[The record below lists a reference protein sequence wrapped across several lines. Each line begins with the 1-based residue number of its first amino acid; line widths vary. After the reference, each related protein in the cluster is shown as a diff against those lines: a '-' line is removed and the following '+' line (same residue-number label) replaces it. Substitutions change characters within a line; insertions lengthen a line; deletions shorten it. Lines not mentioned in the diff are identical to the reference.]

1 MLKYPLVLA
10 AALCLFVPAVL
21 GQVSLGGDLEEIDY
35 ANPREF
41 EIAGITVSGAGH
53 LNQSVL
59 VMLSGLSIGD
69 RIMIPGDKIS
79 EAIQNLWEQ
88 GLFEDIR
95 ITVTRTQDKLI
106 FLDIFLQEKPRMT
119 SFSFEGVKKTEADDI
134 RDLIRIA
141 SGDVVTDNLIIRTR
155 NTIKDHFRDKGY
167 LDAGVDI
174 VQKPDTANPN
184 QVSLLIRV
192 KKNDRIRINQINII
206 GNSNLSDQKLK
217 RTFKETKERGIF
229 APLRDL
235 APLTWDVVSSVAKLK
250 FSRLPTLASDY
261 LQSHIRLRIFKGSK
275 FIENDYTDDKVKLV
289 ARYNEFGY
297 RDAKIISDS
306 VYRHDKRSI
315 DIDIMV
321 TEGPKY
327 YFRNITWV
335 GNTKY
340 SSAEL
345 TAILRIRKGDVY
357 NYEALSANLF
367 FNQTEDD
374 VSSLY
379 MNDGY
384 LFFSAEPVEVQIE
397 NDSIDLEVRIH
408 EGQQATIRKVTV
420 KGNTR
425 TNDHVIMREIRTRP
439 GQLFSR
445 SDIIRTTREL
455 AQLRYFDQ
463 EKIKP
468 NVNPNPVDGTVD
480 IEYEVEET
488 SSDQLELSGGWGY
501 GRVIG
506 TLGVSFNNFS
516 ARNLFK
522 KEGWAPVPIGD
533 GQRLSVRLSSYG
545 QGYIGFTTSFMEPW
559 LGGKK
564 PNAFSVSYYHSK
576 FSYEDSEDTAKH
588 FFTINGLQFGLAKRL
603 LWPDDYFQLSQA
615 IDLQHYNLHNYT
627 SIFSFSSGTGQ
638 FYNFSY
644 NIGIS
649 RQSIDFPI
657 YPRSGSAVELS
668 LKMTPP
674 YSLFSEKN
682 YKTMAEDDK
691 YRWIE
696 YHKWKFNTSWFTR
709 ISGNLVLMTRAKFGF
724 LGYYNSDIG
733 MTPFERFFLGGD
745 GLSGFNAYD
754 GRDVIG
760 MRGYGNE
767 TITPDYY
774 KTTNVG
780 GTIYNKYTMEL
791 RYPLSLN
798 PNATIYGMGFI
809 EAGNAWL
816 NFEKMNPFDVKRS
829 AGVGVRVFLPMFGV
843 LGLDWGYGFDDIPGL
858 PEANKGQFHFS
869 INQSI
874 D

>member
-1 MLKYPLVLA
+1 MSKYLSVLA
-10 AALCLFVPAVL
+10 AVLFLGVPAAL
-21 GQVSLGGDLEEIDY
+21 GQVSLGGELEEIDY
-35 ANPREF
+35 SNPREY
-41 EIAGITVSGAGH
+41 EIAGITVSGAGR

-69 RIMIPGDKIS
+69 RVLIPGDRIS

-88 GLFEDIR
+88 GLFEDIK

-119 SFSFEGVKKTEADDI
+119 GFSFEGVKKTEADDI
-134 RDLIRIA
+134 RDLIRIS

-167 LDAGVDI
+167 LDAEADI
-174 VQKPDTANPN
+174 LQKPDTANPN

-206 GNSNLSDQKLK
+206 GNSNLSSQKLK
-217 RTFKETKERGIF
+217 RTFKETKEKGIF
-229 APLRDL
+229 APLHDL
-235 APLTWDVVSSVAKLK
+235 APLTWDVARSVATLK
-250 FSRLPTLASDY
+250 FGRLPSIAEDY
-261 LQSHIRLRIFKGSK
+261 LHSHIRLRIFKGSK
-275 FIENDYTDDKVKLV
+275 FIENDYNDDKANLV
-289 ARYNEFGY
+289 AKYNEFGY
-297 RDAKIISDS
+297 RDAKIIGDS
-306 VYRHDKRSI
+306 IYRHDKRSI
-315 DIDIMV
+315 NIDIRV
-321 TEGPKY
+321 TEGRKY

-340 SSAEL
+340 SSTDL
-345 TAILRIRKGDVY
+345 TAILRIKKGDVY

-397 NDSIDLEVRIH
+397 NDSIDLEIRIY
-408 EGQQATIRKVTV
+408 EGQQATISKVTV

-468 NVNPNPVDGTVD
+468 NVNPNPADGTVD

-516 ARNLFK
+516 ARNLFR

-533 GQRLSVRLSSYG
+533 GQRLSLRLSSYG

-576 FSYEDSEDTAKH
+576 FSYKDSEDTAKH
-588 FFTINGLQFGLAKRL
+588 FFTINGLQFGLSKRL

-682 YKTMAEDDK
+682 YKTMAEDDR

-754 GRDVIG
+754 GRDVVG

-816 NFEKMNPFDVKRS
+816 NFEKMNPFDVKRA

-858 PEANKGQFHFS
+858 PDASKGQFHFS